1 MGSKLFLPSSATI
14 KERMYYRFTP
24 FYKRYGKVFEDKFN
38 FLMISQN
45 WDDNRLAEYQNHQF
59 LELIEHCY
67 LNVPFYTKIFNDLG
81 YTPKS
86 FSDISD
92 IKKLPILDKKQ
103 IIANADLLVATNM
116 KHLKKYDCR
125 TSGSTG
131 EKLVFGCTDDV
142 FKAEAAFVLRAFK
155 AHGATMY
162 DKPSVWLRRYVPSGG
177 NSKLWYYDHELR
189 RLYMSAYH
197 LNERTIYS
205 YIKKI
210 NSRNYHTL
218 VAYPSSAYILAI
230 MCELTGLNLK
240 HIKAIHV
247 ASEMIL
253 PEWKQKIIDV
263 FGIIPVAHY
272 GATER
277 VSFLHQ
283 KHDGNMYSE
292 NPEYGVTEYIP
303 DTTHGYKIVATG
315 FLNKY
320 MPFLRY
326 ETEDTV
332 SLNLDSSGYSE
343 KVASINGRSDD
354 ILTAKDG
361 SMIPGV
367 NFYSWVSKSLKE
379 IKMFQ
384 IVQKN
389 KIDVVFYYISDG
401 EKSSEI
407 ENKIWMGL
415 SARLGELNFVINK
428 VPEIT
433 RNPRSGKI
441 RAIINEN

>member
-1 MGSKLFLPSSATI
+1 
-14 KERMYYRFTP
+14 
-24 FYKRYGKVFEDKFN
+24 
-38 FLMISQN
+38 
-45 WDDNRLAEYQNHQF
+45 
-59 LELIEHCY
+59 
-67 LNVPFYTKIFNDLG
+67 
-81 YTPKS
+81 
-86 FSDISD
+86 
-92 IKKLPILDKKQ
+92 
-103 IIANADLLVATNM
+103 
-116 KHLKKYDCR
+116 
-125 TSGSTG
+125 
-131 EKLVFGCTDDV
+131 
-142 FKAEAAFVLRAFK
+142 
-155 AHGATMY
+155 
-162 DKPSVWLRRYVPSGG
+162 
-177 NSKLWYYDHELR
+177 
-189 RLYMSAYH
+189 
-197 LNERTIYS
+197 
-205 YIKKI
+205 
-210 NSRNYHTL
+210 
-218 VAYPSSAYILAI
+218 

-332 SLNLDSSGYSE
+332 NLNLDSSGYSE

-367 NFYSWVSKSLKE
+367 NFYSWVSKSLQE

-401 EKSSEI
+401 EKNSEV

-433 RNPRSGKI
+433 RNSRSGKI
-441 RAIINEN
+441 RVIINEN